1 MAVLAKAAVV
11 VVDVISAAADAAAT
25 TRDVMGG
32 TTKGAMVVAVAVAV
46 AVGVSTTGR
55 REETRADRRLLR
67 WANR

>member
-25 TRDVMGG
+25 TRDVMGA
-32 TTKGAMVVAVAVAV
+32 TTKGAMVVAVAVAL
-46 AVGVSTTGR
+46 GVSTTGR